1 MKKQVFNPFLPSWEY
16 IPDGEPHV
24 FGDRIYLYG
33 SHDRFGGED
42 FCLNTYVG
50 WSAPID
56 DLSDWKFH
64 GETYDTVND
73 PFNRDRKWTGYA
85 PDACIGPDGRY
96 YFYYAI
102 NNDSVISVAVC
113 DDPAG
118 KFEFYGHIKLP
129 DGRIYGT
136 KEGDVFCFDPGVLV
150 DDDGTVH
157 LYIGFSPTW
166 ELSDDINDNLA
177 KARID
182 GAYHFELESDM
193 VTIKGE
199 PTMVCHGMLYTKGTS
214 FEGHGV
220 FEAPS
225 IRKFNGKYYFI
236 YSSENYHE
244 LCYAIGDR
252 PEGPFTYGGVLVSDV
267 DIGINGNTEPLN
279 YPSNN
284 HGSVEKIG
292 DDYYVFFHRHTN
304 KTMYSRQACAEKI
317 IMLPDGHFVQAEVTS
332 CGLNGG
338 ALSGKGVYEARIACN
353 LSSDGGCSNY
363 GWDHTDTMPYFTQT
377 GEDREENG
385 TQYIA
390 YMDNGSWAGFKYFK
404 FSGGEKIKMTAHSDG
419 EGYFEVCTMRG
430 GEVVVKIPVIPTEE
444 VSTFEGEG
452 TLPGGTHALYF
463 TYRGKG
469 HVDFIS
475 FELY

>member
-177 KARID
+177 KARI
-182 GAYHFELESDM
+182 
-193 VTIKGE
+193 
-199 PTMVCHGMLYTKGTS
+199 
-214 FEGHGV
+214 
-220 FEAPS
+220 
-225 IRKFNGKYYFI
+225 
-236 YSSENYHE
+236 
-244 LCYAIGDR
+244 
-252 PEGPFTYGGVLVSDV
+252 
-267 DIGINGNTEPLN
+267 
-279 YPSNN
+279 
-284 HGSVEKIG
+284 
-292 DDYYVFFHRHTN
+292 
-304 KTMYSRQACAEKI
+304 
-317 IMLPDGHFVQAEVTS
+317 
-332 CGLNGG
+332 
-338 ALSGKGVYEARIACN
+338 LSWR
-353 LSSDGGCSNY
+353 
-363 GWDHTDTMPYFTQT
+363 
-377 GEDREENG
+377 
-385 TQYIA
+385 
-390 YMDNGSWAGFKYFK
+390 
-404 FSGGEKIKMTAHSDG
+404 
-419 EGYFEVCTMRG
+419 
-430 GEVVVKIPVIPTEE
+430 VIW
-444 VSTFEGEG
+444 
-452 TLPGGTHALYF
+452 
-463 TYRGKG
+463 
-469 HVDFIS
+469 
-475 FELY
+475 